1 MGQILLTLTCVVR
14 MCDEGSRGALD
25 PIPWD
30 PGDATFEKLE
40 YTLDERTYV
49 LHRESLDRRHFVS
62 CIRAN
67 SMCI

>member
-30 PGDATFEKLE
+30 LGNATFEKLE
-40 YTLDERTYV
+40 YILDERTYV
-49 LHRESLDRRHFVS
+49 LRRESLHRGHFVS

-67 SMCI
+67 PMCT